1 MNDPAGMLTRL
12 ARSTFRAKFRL
23 AKADADYARQRGR
36 ATIASHA
43 HDLLAK
49 RIGAAHPLHDGR
61 QTPYR
66 GHPVFPAQH
75 ATATCCRGC
84 VAKWYGIP
92 KGRELT
98 PQELDRLTAVVMAW
112 IDRDL
117 QRDAASRR
125 GVPSRSVATSVSGNV
140 TGSAKGSAANKGSE
154 SASADTQSAP
164 RASAQERQRHV

>member
-12 ARSTFRAKFRL
+12 ARSTFRAKFHL
-23 AKADADYARQRGR
+23 TKADADYARQRGR
-36 ATIASHA
+36 ATIAFHA
-43 HDLLAK
+43 RDLLTK
-49 RIGAAHPLHDGR
+49 RISAAHPVHDGR

-84 VAKWYGIP
+84 VEKWYGIP

-117 QRDAASRR
+117 QRDAASRT
-125 GVPSRSVATSVSGNV
+125 GAPSRSVATSVSESV
-140 TGSAKGSAANKGSE
+140 TASNRDSE
-154 SASADTQSAP
+154 SASVDTQSAP

>member
-43 HDLLAK
+43 RDLLTK
-49 RIGAAHPLHDGR
+49 RIGAAHPVHDGR

-84 VAKWYGIP
+84 VEKWYGIP

-98 PQELDRLTAVVMAW
+98 PQELDRLAAVVMVW

-117 QRDAASRR
+117 QRDAASRT
-125 GVPSRSVATSVSGNV
+125 GAPSRSVAQSVSESVAGRA
-140 TGSAKGSAANKGSE
+140 SSRGSE
-154 SASADTQSAP
+154 SASACTQSAAGTQSAP
-164 RASAQERQRHV
+164 RAGAQER

>member
-1 MNDPAGMLTRL
+1 MNDPAGVLTRL
-12 ARSTFRAKFRL
+12 ARSAFRAKFCL
-23 AKADADYARQRGR
+23 TKADADYARQRGR

-43 HDLLAK
+43 RDLLAK

-61 QTPYR
+61 QTPYH

-84 VAKWYGIP
+84 VEKWYGIP

-98 PQELDRLTAVVMAW
+98 AEELDRLAAVVLAW

-117 QRDAASRR
+117 QRDAANRTGR
-125 GVPSRSVATSVSGNV
+125 VSGRV
-140 TGSAKGSAANKGSE
+140 SAG
-154 SASADTQSAP
+154 TQSAP
-164 RASAQERQRHV
+164 HAGAHER